1 MSAVKEEPQALL
13 SKLVAFRSDVDGGDE
28 RPLADHYA
36 DLLRARKA
44 DDVTV
49 VDVPRADGKKNA
61 SYVYARFGTPKLLV
75 NVHLDTVP
83 PNAAWSSDPFT
94 ARIDGG
100 KLYALG
106 AADTKGASA
115 AILCALDEITPRDTG
130 ILFSGDEEF
139 TGVALRA
146 FAESPHFQGIESALV
161 CEPTNLH
168 IGTRHR
174 GIMAFELSVESVGG
188 HSSKADLMPSPVGQL
203 ARAAVAL
210 DDWARKNKD
219 LGPPGFPGMCVN
231 LAKLDGGV
239 AFNVI
244 PARTKL
250 TVSLRPPPGTD
261 TNAILTELTELVKNI
276 VPDGTMKWTH
286 HNKPFA
292 TRDVGGF
299 AKLLGTGAGS
309 STDLGFWTEAAVLS
323 DAGIDAVVIGTG
335 DIAQAHGPDEWVLVE
350 ELARARELFRGVFE
364 QR

>member
-1 MSAVKEEPQALL
+1 MKQDPQAVL
-13 SKLVAFRSDVDGGDE
+13 SELVSYRSDVDGGDE
-28 RPLADHYA
+28 RRLADHYA
-36 DLLRARKA
+36 DLLRARNA
-44 DDVTV
+44 DDVSV
-49 VDVPRADGKKNA
+49 VDVPRADGKKSA

-94 ARIDGG
+94 ARVDGG

-115 AILCALDEITPRDTG
+115 AILCALDEVTPRDTG

-139 TGVALRA
+139 SGVALRA
-146 FAESPHFQGIESALV
+146 FAKSPQLQGIESALV
-161 CEPTNLH
+161 CEPTNLN

-174 GIMAFELSVESVGG
+174 GIMAFDVEVESAGG
-188 HSSKADLMPSPVGQL
+188 HSSKADLMPSPIGQL

-231 LAKLDGGV
+231 LAKLEGGV

-250 TVSLRPPPGTD
+250 TVSIRPPPGTD
-261 TNAILTELTELVKNI
+261 TNALLNELTELVKNI
-276 VPDGTMKWTH
+276 VPDGHMKWTH

-292 TRDVGGF
+292 TRELGRF
-299 AKLLGTGAGS
+299 EKLLGKGAGHS
-309 STDLGFWTEAAVLS
+309 VDLGFWTEAAVLS
-323 DAGIDAVVIGTG
+323 DAGIDSVVIGTG
-335 DIAQAHGPDEWVLVE
+335 DIAQAHGPDEWVIVE
-350 ELARARELFRGVFE
+350 ELNRARDLFRDVFA
-364 QR
+364 R